1 MGKWTPYFF
10 LLSNIPRRSK
20 KKWWNLFLPSHL
32 LRASSP
38 IHLTF
43 SAEANAI
50 TFFSYI
56 YPLRIAEQ
64 KSKKMFI
71 GEFIRSWRFFET
83 GACCRQDFWLF
94 CWPQKDGKT
103 RCGREKY
110 LAFWQV
116 VKGRM
121 CDGLSWSWPC
131 YNFSKIRIFGENVL
145 LPLPPSV
152 QKNAKKLEEFPQRN
166 SGIRILLFFLGGCR
180 RKPLKKKEVRRDP
193 FFVCPGTPTNSQIRA
208 WENAKKKRGRK
219 KWGKRGWGGGKKW
232 RNWRLRKRRQF
243 LHCRD
248 GFFSGGGEGYQLTWL
263 L

>member
-1 MGKWTPYFF
+1 MFF
-10 LLSNIPRRSK
+10 
-20 KKWWNLFLPSHL
+20 
-32 LRASSP
+32 
-38 IHLTF
+38 
-43 SAEANAI
+43 
-50 TFFSYI
+50 
-56 YPLRIAEQ
+56 
-64 KSKKMFI
+64 

-83 GACCRQDFWLF
+83 GACSRQDFWLF

-180 RKPLKKKEVRRDP
+180 RKPLKKKVRRDP
-193 FFVCPGTPTNSQIRA
+193 FFVCPGTPTNSRIRA

-219 KWGKRGWGGGKKW
+219 KVGKRGWGGGKKMTELEAPKTPTIPTLPGW
-232 RNWRLRKRRQF
+232 
-243 LHCRD
+243 